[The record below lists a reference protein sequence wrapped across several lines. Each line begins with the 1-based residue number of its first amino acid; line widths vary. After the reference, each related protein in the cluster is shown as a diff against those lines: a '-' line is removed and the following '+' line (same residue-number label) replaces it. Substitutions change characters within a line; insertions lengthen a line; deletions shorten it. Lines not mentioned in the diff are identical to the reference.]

1 MQVQPMLPP
10 LNLRR
15 NILDNT
21 QQSIQRKIDVLA
33 FLSSVVQSNTEF
45 YQSDFNYDIATLQN
59 AAWAQNTIN
68 RSFYWMS
75 RHCGTWCLRERE
87 VFLRGT
93 GAFSTWTYYEE
104 DAASIQAYRVV
115 ITSRR
120 EGTVLGDVFPL
131 NYAEHVRRV
140 KENALPI
147 RFVTA
152 SFEDGHIITMEHGAY
167 CRDKDTLIARHGRMI
182 EINYFP
188 ESEAELI
195 RTLMLEHRFEQPKG
209 RRVQKSNVRK
219 TVR

>member
-1 MQVQPMLPP
+1 MLPP
-10 LNLRR
+10 PNLRR

-21 QQSIQRKIDVLA
+21 PQSIQRKIDVLA
-33 FLSSVVQSNTEF
+33 LLSGVVQRNTEF

-59 AAWAQNTIN
+59 AARAQNTIN

-87 VFLRGT
+87 VFLRDT
-93 GAFSTWTYYEE
+93 GAFSTWTSYEE

-140 KENALPI
+140 KENALPV
-147 RFVTA
+147 RFVTV
-152 SFEDGHIITMEHGAY
+152 SFEDSNIVTMEHGAY
-167 CRDKDTLIARHGRMI
+167 CRDKDTLLARHGRMI

-188 ESEAELI
+188 ESEAELTRI
-195 RTLMLEHRFEQPKG
+195 LMLEHRFEQPKRG
-209 RRVQKSNVRK
+209 RVKEPNVRK

>member
-1 MQVQPMLPP
+1 MNNTPQP
-10 LNLRR
+10 
-15 NILDNT
+15 
-21 QQSIQRKIDVLA
+21 IQRKIDVLA
-33 FLSSVVQSNTEF
+33 FLSGVVQSNTEF
-45 YQSDFNYDIATLQN
+45 YQSDFNYDIATLKN

-68 RSFYWMS
+68 RSFCWMS

-87 VFLRGT
+87 VFLRDT

-104 DAASIQAYRVV
+104 DASIQAYRVV

-120 EGTVLGDVFPL
+120 EDTVLGNVFPL

-140 KENALPI
+140 KKNALPV

-152 SFEDGHIITMEHGAY
+152 SFEDGSIMTMEHGAY
-167 CRDKDTLIARHGRMI
+167 CRDKGILLARHGRMI

-188 ESEAELI
+188 ESEAELT
-195 RTLMLEHRFEQPKG
+195 RALTLEHRFEQPKRG
-209 RRVQKSNVRK
+209 RVKEPNARE

>member
-1 MQVQPMLPP
+1 MLPP
-10 LNLRR
+10 PNLRR

-21 QQSIQRKIDVLA
+21 PQPIQRKIDVLA
-33 FLSSVVQSNTEF
+33 FLSGVVQSNTEF
-45 YQSDFNYDIATLQN
+45 YQSDFNYDIATLQD
-59 AAWAQNTIN
+59 AAGAQNTIN

-87 VFLRGT
+87 VFLRDT

-115 ITSRR
+115 IASRR

-140 KENALPI
+140 KENALPV
-147 RFVTA
+147 RFVTV
-152 SFEDGHIITMEHGAY
+152 SFEDGNIMTMEHGAY
-167 CRDKDTLIARHGRMI
+167 CRDKDTLLARHGRMI

-188 ESEAELI
+188 ESEAELTRI
-195 RTLMLEHRFEQPKG
+195 LMLKHHFEQPKRG
-209 RRVQKSNVRK
+209 RVKGPNVRK

>member
-1 MQVQPMLPP
+1 
-10 LNLRR
+10 
-15 NILDNT
+15 
-21 QQSIQRKIDVLA
+21 
-33 FLSSVVQSNTEF
+33 
-45 YQSDFNYDIATLQN
+45 
-59 AAWAQNTIN
+59 
-68 RSFYWMS
+68 MS

-140 KENALPI
+140 KENALPVQ
-147 RFVTA
+147 FVTV
-152 SFEDGHIITMEHGAY
+152 SFEDGNIITMEHSAY
-167 CRDKDTLIARHGRMI
+167 CRDKDTLLARHGRMI

-188 ESEAELI
+188 ESEAELTRI
-195 RTLMLEHRFEQPKG
+195 LMLEHRFEQPKRG
-209 RRVQKSNVRK
+209 RVKEPNVRK